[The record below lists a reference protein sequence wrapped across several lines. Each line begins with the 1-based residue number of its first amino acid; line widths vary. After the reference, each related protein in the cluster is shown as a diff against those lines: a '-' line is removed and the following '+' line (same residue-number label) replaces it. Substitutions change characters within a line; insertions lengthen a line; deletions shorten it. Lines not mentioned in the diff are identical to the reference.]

1 MQTQEVDAFVASD
14 LEGRYVL
21 DRLGLSGH
29 FRMAERQLGIRG
41 VHAVASRE
49 HAHASELIA
58 AVNRGLKELKASGA
72 YATIVRGHLTRLWN
86 ARAGTP

>member
-1 MQTQEVDAFVASD
+1 
-14 LEGRYVL
+14 
-21 DRLGLSGH
+21 
-29 FRMAERQLGIRG
+29 MAERQLGIRG